1 MGTHLHRHQGWI
13 SALALI
19 LGFAFAAS
27 PTFAPP
33 LEIGDAEQP
42 SLDAGSAFGGQ
53 YIDENIA
60 LREMHIADFREK
72 SYEEIDSAARRDA
85 RARLPGLERE
95 LGELRCLR

>member
-1 MGTHLHRHQGWI
+1 MGTQLHRHQGWI
-13 SALALI
+13 GALALI
-19 LGFAFAAS
+19 LGFAIAAS

-33 LEIGDAEQP
+33 LEIKDAETP
-42 SLDAGSAFGGQ
+42 NIESGSTFSKQ

-72 SYEEIDSAARRDA
+72 SYEESDSAVRREA
-85 RARLPGLERE
+85 RARLTGLERE